1 MIKLP
6 LFIFSW
12 ILFFIF
18 NTLTI
23 IVGWILIPLMALLW
37 KYTTKTETSI
47 INGKQILNWKHRFM
61 WLYSNQED
69 GIMGASEY
77 KDRSN
82 FIRIVYWSALRNPS
96 NNMRFIK
103 ALTCQ
108 LNPKEIKFRGTHP
121 KDING
126 TKYQIMLENNK
137 DLLYTYD
144 SDMFRFISLT
154 WQGMYSNLRI
164 QFKMFDKIWRF
175 WIGWKIYPHDTL
187 GISPNDYRRYG
198 AGFAMQF
205 KKIYPREN
213 K

>member
-6 LFIFSW
+6 IFVFSW

-23 IVGWILIPLMALLW
+23 IIGWILIPPMALLW
-37 KYTTKTETSI
+37 KYTSKTETSI
-47 INGKQILNWKHRFM
+47 INGRQIVNWKHGFM

-69 GIMGASEY
+69 GILGASEY

-82 FIRIVYWSALRNPS
+82 FVRIVYWSALRNPS

-108 LNPKEIKFRGTHP
+108 IVPSKVKFVATHP
-121 KDING
+121 RTHSDVKVH
-126 TKYQIMLENNK
+126 
-137 DLLYTYD
+137 DLQKERLIVYDRDEFTFVCLTYCG
-144 SDMFRFISLT
+144 F
-154 WQGMYSNLRI
+154 YSNLRI
-164 QFKMFDKIWRF
+164 QFKLLGKIWRF
-175 WIGWKIYPHDTL
+175 WIGWKIYPHDSFGL
-187 GISPNDYRRYG
+187 APSDYRKHG
-198 AGFAMQF
+198 AGFATQL
-205 KKIYPREN
+205 KRIYPREN